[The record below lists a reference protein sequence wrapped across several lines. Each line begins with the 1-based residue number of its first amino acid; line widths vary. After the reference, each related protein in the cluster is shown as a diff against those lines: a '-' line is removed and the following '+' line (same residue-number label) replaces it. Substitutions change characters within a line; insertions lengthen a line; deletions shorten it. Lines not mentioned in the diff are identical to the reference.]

1 MELLQDL
8 LNRARKLMASDIH
21 LTADEYITLRIDG
34 KLHLT
39 ELFVTKEQANKI
51 LQLLLSETQQK
62 VLNEEGSVDLAYLDG
77 EGLSYRINAS
87 KSNGRLFLVIRIINK
102 DIPTCEELL
111 IPQAVQAFT
120 SLKQGMV
127 LVCGATGSGKSTT
140 LAALIEKIN
149 RERRVHIVTLEDP
162 IEYKYE
168 NKKALIH
175 QREVGRDTKSFAC
188 GLRSAL
194 RQDPD
199 VILVGELRDRE
210 TTTVALIA
218 AETGHLV
225 LTTLHTNDAV
235 GAVNR
240 ILDLFGEERQLVRS
254 QLSEVLQG
262 IICQELISRAMGNGR
277 VANFEV
283 LSLTPALRSLIREG
297 RIHQISS
304 YLQTGRQQGMLT
316 KSEHR
321 KLLVEKGII

>member
-1 MELLQDL
+1 MELLHDL
-8 LNRARKLMASDIH
+8 LNRARQLRASDIH

-39 ELFVTKEQANKI
+39 ELFVTKEQANQI
-51 LQLLLSETQQK
+51 LQLLLSEPQQK
-62 VLNEEGSVDLAYLDG
+62 VLNEEGAVDCAYLDG

-111 IPQAVQAFT
+111 IPQVVQAFT

-162 IEYKYE
+162 IEYKYK

-210 TTTVALIA
+210 TTAAALIA

-254 QLSEVLQG
+254 QLAEVLQG
-262 IICQELISRAMGNGR
+262 IICQELIPRAMGNGR

-297 RIHQISS
+297 RTHQITS

>member
-1 MELLQDL
+1 MELLHDL

-51 LQLLLSETQQK
+51 LQLFLNEPQQK
-62 VLNEEGSVDLAYLDG
+62 VLNEEGAVDCAYLDG

-102 DIPTCEELL
+102 DIPTCEELF
-111 IPQAVQAFT
+111 IPQSVQAFT

-210 TTTVALIA
+210 TTAAALIA

-254 QLSEVLQG
+254 QLAEVLQG
-262 IICQELISRAMGNGR
+262 IICQELIPRAMGNGR
-277 VANFEV
+277 VASFEV

-297 RIHQISS
+297 RTHQITS